1 MGIFKD
7 VFKFDKEQ
15 AKRDMFN
22 YYLNSGMDRVAAYQM
37 AYKVKYEVALEAI
50 KQENYQYLINAGL
63 TDEDARKMAFRENLE
78 SSNRKK

>member
-15 AKRDMFN
+15 AKRDLFN

-37 AYKVKYEVALEAI
+37 AYKVSYEDALKAI
-50 KQENYQYLINAGL
+50 NEDNYKYLINAGVSE
-63 TDEDARKMAFRENLE
+63 DESSRLAFRDETQT
-78 SSNRKK
+78 SNRKK